1 MINPEKKPIIL
12 VVNDDLP
19 SSGAIEEI
27 LKKDGAFDVCFAQSA
42 SKGIRIAFEIKP
54 DLLICSW
61 KAFENFT
68 DSCRQIPNDTD
79 PFPPVVLLLSDGAD
93 GTDIARC
100 LELGAD
106 DYIDNSSCNQLLI
119 PNARYLLSARSLSE
133 ELRDQQIQLE
143 EMNALYERNFKNF
156 KQLTSIL
163 LGILEIRIPGARDR
177 ADTAKAI
184 AEFLT
189 DRLGIESENR
199 QNIIFGAILHE
210 LGKIG
215 LPDEIVGK
223 HYNTVSAEML
233 TVFQNYTT
241 IGAVIISTMTGYR
254 ESAEAVHHQ
263 LENYDG
269 SGFPDGLMGNDINV
283 GARILRAIVFQEDL
297 QARGFPTEV
306 IIDRIRLAMH
316 TVLDIKIANLF
327 IEFLRERNEKPGN
340 RLKIS
345 LYELKEG
352 MVIAEDVY
360 AASGIKLVPKGILVQ
375 GKMLAIIME
384 RNKTDPIIG
393 GVYIAIPNSKRF
405 F

>member
-1 MINPEKKPIIL
+1 MINSEKKPIIL
-12 VVNDDLP
+12 VVNENLP
-19 SSGAIEEI
+19 SPGAIEEI
-27 LKKDGAFDVCFAQSA
+27 LKRDGAFDVCLAYSV
-42 SKGIRIAFEIKP
+42 SEGIRIAREIKP
-54 DLLICSW
+54 DLLICFW
-61 KAFENFT
+61 KVFGNFI
-68 DSCRQIPNDTD
+68 DICRQIPSDTD
-79 PFPPVVLLLSDGAD
+79 PFPPAFLLLSDGAE
-93 GTDIARC
+93 GADIVRC

-106 DYIDNSSCNQLLI
+106 DYIDNSLCNQVLI
-119 PNARYLLSARSLSE
+119 PKVRYLLSTRSLSE

-163 LGILEIRIPGARDR
+163 LSILEIRIPGARDR
-177 ADTAKAI
+177 AETAKTV

-189 DRLGIESENR
+189 DRLGIESGNR

-223 HYNTVSAEML
+223 NYNNVSAEML
-233 TVFQNYTT
+233 SVFKNYTT
-241 IGAVIISTMTGYR
+241 IGAVIISTLTGYR

-269 SGFPDGLMGNDINV
+269 SGFPDGLMGNEINV
-283 GARILRAIVFQEDL
+283 GARVLRAIVFQEDL
-297 QARGFPTEV
+297 HARGFSTED
-306 IIDRIRLAMH
+306 IINGIRLAMY
-316 TVLDIKIANLF
+316 TILDMKIANLL
-327 IEFLRERNEKPGN
+327 IEFLRERNEKTDSN

-345 LYELKEG
+345 LNELKEG

-360 AASGIKLVPKGILVQ
+360 AASGIKLVPKGVRVRE
-375 GKMLAIIME
+375 KMLTIIME

-393 GVYIAIPNSKRF
+393 GVYIINR
-405 F
+405 

>member
-1 MINPEKKPIIL
+1 MINPEKKLVIL

-19 SSGAIEEI
+19 SPCAIEEI
-27 LKKDGAFDVCFAQSA
+27 LKRDGAFAVCLAHSA
-42 SKGIRIAFEIKP
+42 SEGIRIALEIKP
-54 DLLICSW
+54 GFLICFW
-61 KAFENFT
+61 KVFENFI
-68 DSCRQIPNDTD
+68 DICRQIPSDTD
-79 PFPPVVLLLSDGAD
+79 PFPPAVLLLSDGAD
-93 GTDIARC
+93 DADIVRC

-119 PNARYLLSARSLSE
+119 PKVRYLLSARSLNE

-177 ADTAKAI
+177 ADTAKAV
-184 AEFLT
+184 AEFIT
-189 DRLGIESENR
+189 DKLGIESGKR

-233 TVFQNYTT
+233 TVFQNYTI

-269 SGFPDGLMGNDINV
+269 SGFPDGLMGNEINV
-283 GARILRAIVFQEDL
+283 GARVLRAIVFQEDL
-297 QARGFPTEV
+297 HARGFSTED
-306 IIDRIRLAMH
+306 IINGIRLAMY
-316 TVLDIKIANLF
+316 TILDMKIANLL
-327 IEFLRERNEKPGN
+327 IEFLRERNEKTDSN

-345 LYELKEG
+345 LDELKEG

-360 AASGIKLVPKGILVQ
+360 ASSGIKLVPKGVRVRE
-375 GKMLAIIME
+375 KMLALIME
-384 RNKTDPIIG
+384 RNKMDPIIG
-393 GVYIAIPNSKRF
+393 GVYIINC
-405 F
+405 

>member
-1 MINPEKKPIIL
+1 MINSDKKQIIL

-19 SSGAIEEI
+19 SPGAIEEI
-27 LKKDGAFDVCFAQSA
+27 LKRDGALEVCLAHSV
-42 SKGIRIAFEIKP
+42 SEGIRIAREIKP
-54 DLLICSW
+54 DLLICFW
-61 KAFENFT
+61 KAFGNFI
-68 DSCRQIPNDTD
+68 DICRQIQNDTD
-79 PFPPVVLLLSDGAD
+79 PFPPAFLLLSDGAD
-93 GTDIARC
+93 GADIVRC

-106 DYIDNSSCNQLLI
+106 DYIDNSLCNQVLI
-119 PNARYLLSARSLSE
+119 PKVRYLLSTRSLSE
-133 ELRDQQIQLE
+133 ELRDQQMQLE

-177 ADTAKAI
+177 AETAKTI

-189 DRLGIESENR
+189 DRLGIESGKR
-199 QNIIFGAILHE
+199 QNIIFGAIIHE

-269 SGFPDGLMGNDINV
+269 SGFPDGLMGNDIKV

-297 QARGFPTEV
+297 QARGFSAED

-316 TVLDIKIANLF
+316 TILDMKIANLL
-327 IEFLRERNEKPGN
+327 IEFLQERNEKPDSN

-345 LYELKEG
+345 LDELKEG
-352 MVIAEDVY
+352 MMIAEDVY
-360 AASGIKLVPKGILVQ
+360 AASGIKLVPKGVRVRE
-375 GKMLAIIME
+375 KMLAIIME
-384 RNKTDPIIG
+384 RNKVDPIIG
-393 GVYIAIPNSKRF
+393 GVYIINC
-405 F
+405 

>member
-1 MINPEKKPIIL
+1 MISSEKKPTIL

-19 SSGAIEEI
+19 APGAIEDI
-27 LKKDGAFDVCFAQSA
+27 LKRDGAFDVCLAHSV
-42 SKGIRIAFEIKP
+42 SEGIRIAREIKP
-54 DLLICSW
+54 DLLICFW
-61 KAFENFT
+61 KAFGNFI
-68 DSCRQIPNDTD
+68 DICRQIQNDTD
-79 PFPPVVLLLSDGAD
+79 PFPPAFLILSDGAD
-93 GTDIARC
+93 GTDIVRC

-106 DYIDNSSCNQLLI
+106 DYIDSSLCYQVLI
-119 PNARYLLSARSLSE
+119 PKVRCLLSTRSLSE

-163 LGILEIRIPGARDR
+163 LGILEIRIPGAKDR
-177 ADTAKAI
+177 AETAKTI
-184 AEFLT
+184 AEYLS
-189 DRLGIESENR
+189 DRLGIESGKR
-199 QNIIFGAILHE
+199 QNIIFGAIIHE

-223 HYNTVSAEML
+223 HSNTVSAEML

-269 SGFPDGLMGNDINV
+269 SGFPDGLIANDINV

-297 QARGFPTEV
+297 QARGFSAED
-306 IIDRIRLAMH
+306 IIVRIRLAMH
-316 TVLDIKIANLF
+316 TIIDTKIANLL
-327 IEFLRERNEKPGN
+327 IEFLQERNEKPDSK

-345 LYELKEG
+345 LDELKEG
-352 MVIAEDVY
+352 MMIAEDVY
-360 AASGIKLVPKGILVQ
+360 AASGIKLVPKGVRVRE
-375 GKMLAIIME
+375 KMLAIIIE
-384 RNKTDPIIG
+384 RNKMDPIIG
-393 GVYIAIPNSKRF
+393 GVYIINC
-405 F
+405 

>member
-1 MINPEKKPIIL
+1 MINTQKKPAIL
-12 VVNDDLP
+12 VVNGDLP
-19 SSGAIEEI
+19 SSRAIEEI
-27 LKKDGAFDVCFAQSA
+27 LKRDGVFDVCLAHTA
-42 SKGIRIAFEIKP
+42 SEGIRIALDIKP
-54 DLLICSW
+54 GLLICPW
-61 KAFENFT
+61 KSFENFAGI
-68 DSCRQIPNDTD
+68 CRQIPNDTD
-79 PFPPVVLLLSDGAD
+79 PFPPAVLLLSDGAD
-93 GTDIARC
+93 STDIAGF

-106 DYIDNSSCNQLLI
+106 DYIDNSSCNQLLLLKV
-119 PNARYLLSARSLSE
+119 RYLLSNRSLNE

-177 ADTAKAI
+177 AETAKAA

-189 DRLGIESENR
+189 DRLSIKSEKR

-223 HYNTVSAEML
+223 QYNNVPAEML
-233 TVFQNYTT
+233 TVFKNYTT
-241 IGAVIISTMTGYR
+241 IGAVVISTMTGYR

-297 QARGFPTEV
+297 CDRGFPTEI
-306 IIDRIRLAMH
+306 IIDKIRLAMH
-316 TVLDIKIANLF
+316 TVLDMKIANLL
-327 IEFLRERNEKPGN
+327 IEFLLKRNEKTKTDFN
-340 RLKIS
+340 RHKIS
-345 LYELKEG
+345 LDNLKEG

-360 AASGIKLVPKGILVQ
+360 ASSGIKLVPKGIRVQ
-375 GKMLAIIME
+375 EKMLAIIME

-393 GVYIAIPNSKRF
+393 GVYIIN
-405 F
+405 

>member
-12 VVNDDLP
+12 VVNYGFP

-27 LKKDGAFDVCFAQSA
+27 LKRDGTFDVCIAHSI
-42 SKGIRIAFEIKP
+42 SEGIRVAREIKP
-54 DLLICSW
+54 DLLICIW
-61 KAFENFT
+61 KATGNFI
-68 DSCRQIPNDTD
+68 DICCQIQRDTD
-79 PFPPVVLLLSDGAD
+79 PFPPTYLLLSDGAE
-93 GTDIARC
+93 GSDIARC

-106 DYIDNSSCNQLLI
+106 DYIDSSLCNQVLI
-119 PNARYLLSARSLSE
+119 FKVRYLLSNRSLNE

-143 EMNALYERNFKNF
+143 DMNALYERNFKNF

-177 ADTAKAI
+177 AETAKAA

-189 DRLGIESENR
+189 DRLSIESEKR

-223 HYNTVSAEML
+223 HFNNVSAEML

-269 SGFPDGLMGNDINV
+269 SGFPDGLMGNEINV

-297 QARGFPTEV
+297 KARGLHTDV
-306 IIDRIRLAMH
+306 IIDKIRLAMH
-316 TVLDIKIANLF
+316 TILDTKIANLL
-327 IEFLRERNEKPGN
+327 IEFFRERNEKTDSN

-345 LYELKEG
+345 LDELKEG
-352 MVIAEDVY
+352 MVIADDVY
-360 AASGIKLVPKGILVQ
+360 DARGIKLVPKGVQ
-375 GKMLAIIME
+375 VQEKMLSILME

-393 GVYIAIPNSKRF
+393 GVYIIKR
-405 F
+405 

>member
-1 MINPEKKPIIL
+1 MINPEKKQIIL

-19 SSGAIEEI
+19 SPGAIEEI
-27 LKKDGAFDVCFAQSA
+27 LKRDGSFDVCLAHSVLE
-42 SKGIRIAFEIKP
+42 GTRITREIKP
-54 DLLICSW
+54 DLLICFW
-61 KAFENFT
+61 KAFGNFI
-68 DSCRQIPNDTD
+68 DICRQIQNDTD
-79 PFPPVVLLLSDGAD
+79 SFPPAFLLLSDGAD
-93 GTDIARC
+93 GTDIVRC

-106 DYIDNSSCNQLLI
+106 DYINNSLCNQVLI
-119 PNARYLLSARSLSE
+119 PKIRYLLKARGLSE
-133 ELRDQQIQLE
+133 ELLDQQIQLE

-177 ADTAKAI
+177 AETAKVV

-189 DRLGIESENR
+189 DRLGVESGER

-223 HYNTVSAEML
+223 HNNTVSAEML

-254 ESAEAVHHQ
+254 ESAEAVHYQ

-269 SGFPDGLMGNDINV
+269 SGFPVGLMGNNINI

-297 QARGFPTEV
+297 HAGGFSTEV
-306 IIDRIRLAMH
+306 VIDRVRLSMH
-316 TVLDIKIANLF
+316 TILDMKIANLL
-327 IEFLRERNEKPGN
+327 IEFLQERNEKTKTGCN

-345 LYELKEG
+345 LDRLKVG
-352 MVIAEDVY
+352 MVIAEDVF
-360 AASGIKLVPKGILVQ
+360 AASGIKLIPKGVKVKE
-375 GKMLAIIME
+375 KMIEIIME
-384 RNKTDPIIG
+384 RNNMDPIIG
-393 GVYIAIPNSKRF
+393 GIYIEC
-405 F
+405 

>member
-19 SSGAIEEI
+19 SPGAIEEI
-27 LKKDGAFDVCFAQSA
+27 LKRDGAFEVCLALSV
-42 SKGIRIAFEIKP
+42 SEGIRIACEIKP
-54 DLLICSW
+54 DLLICFW
-61 KAFENFT
+61 KVFGNFI
-68 DSCRQIPNDTD
+68 DICRQIQNDTD
-79 PFPPVVLLLSDGAD
+79 PFPPAFLLLSDGAD
-93 GTDIARC
+93 GTDIVRC

-106 DYIDNSSCNQLLI
+106 DYIDDSLCNQVLI
-119 PNARYLLSARSLSE
+119 PKVRYLLSTRSLSE
-133 ELRDQQIQLE
+133 ELLDQQIQLE

-177 ADTAKAI
+177 AETAKAV

-189 DRLGIESENR
+189 DKLGIESGER
-199 QNIIFGAILHE
+199 QNIIFGAIIHE

-223 HYNTVSAEML
+223 QNNTVSAEML

-269 SGFPDGLMGNDINV
+269 SGFPDGLMGDEIHV
-283 GARILRAIVFQEDL
+283 GARIIRAIVLLDQLRAQRLSAQEI
-297 QARGFPTEV
+297 V
-306 IIDRIRLAMH
+306 DRVRLA
-316 TVLDIKIANLF
+316 INKIIEKRIANLL
-327 IEFLRERNEKPGN
+327 IEFLLDKDRNTDCTRK
-340 RLKIS
+340 KIS
-345 LYELKEG
+345 LDRLKVG
-352 MVIAEDVY
+352 MVIAEDVF
-360 AASGIKLVPKGILVQ
+360 AASGIKLIPKGVKVKE
-375 GKMLAIIME
+375 KMIDVMMA
-384 RNKTDPIIG
+384 RNNMDPIIG
-393 GVYIAIPNSKRF
+393 GIYIEC
-405 F
+405 